1 MIMKRLMLDTCVVVD
16 MLINANDLDNGLEN
30 ILDDSQ
36 YVLYASFETMR
47 ELVVLFNNKK
57 IRSRQWKT
65 AEDVIRMVEN
75 DLEIEFLPLRDH
87 VGYTYSRLQ
96 LNEQMN
102 HYDPSDHII
111 ISHAITEHIP
121 LLSSDQKFAF
131 YRKQGLELIEY

>member
-1 MIMKRLMLDTCVVVD
+1 MKRLMLDTCIVCDILYKAKKMDSKVFD
-16 MLINANDLDNGLEN
+16 MF
-30 ILDDSQ
+30 DDYSCT
-36 YVLYASFETMR
+36 LYASFETLR
-47 ELVVLFNNKK
+47 ELIVLFNNKK

-75 DLEIEFLPLRDH
+75 DLEIEFLSLRDH

-131 YRKQGLELIEY
+131 YRKQGLDLIEY

>member
-1 MIMKRLMLDTCVVVD
+1 MKRLMLDTCVVVD

-121 LLSSDQKFAF
+121 LLSSDKKFPF
-131 YRKQGLELIEY
+131 YRNQGLELIEY

>member
-1 MIMKRLMLDTCVVVD
+1 MKRLMLDTCVGVD
-16 MLINANDLDNGLEN
+16 MLVNAAGIDKDVSA
-30 ILDDSQ
+30 ILKDPD
-36 YVLYASFETMR
+36 YVLFASFETMR

-96 LNEQMN
+96 LNEAMN

-121 LLSSDQKFAF
+121 LLSSDKKFSF
-131 YRKQGLELIEY
+131 YRQQGLELIEY

>member
-1 MIMKRLMLDTCVVVD
+1 MKRLMLDTCVVVD
-16 MLINANDLDNGLEN
+16 MLINANDLDKDLER

-47 ELVVLFNNKK
+47 ELVVLFNNHK

-87 VGYTYSRLQ
+87 VGYTYARLQ
-96 LNEQMN
+96 LNEQLN

-121 LLSSDQKFAF
+121 LLSSDKKFPF

>member
-1 MIMKRLMLDTCVVVD
+1 MKRLMLDTCVVVD

-96 LNEQMN
+96 LTEQMK

>member
-1 MIMKRLMLDTCVVVD
+1 MQRLMLDTCVVVD
-16 MLINANDLDNGLEN
+16 MLVNAAGFDKDVSAILE
-30 ILDDSQ
+30 DPD
-36 YVLYASFETMR
+36 YVQCASFETMR

-96 LNEQMN
+96 LNEAMN

-121 LLSSDQKFAF
+121 LLSSDKKFSF
-131 YRKQGLELIEY
+131 YRQQGLELIEY